1 MEKMVKLYTSL
12 NWWDE
17 S

>member
-1 MEKMVKLYTSL
+1 MERMVKLYTSL